1 MQGLLEVVS
10 RRGISVL
17 IGITGFK
24 RSGKNTVADV
34 LAIDFDFTVISF
46 ADKLYRMLST
56 ENPRITER
64 RRVQE
69 LVAEYGWDLAKE
81 TFPEIRRLLQTL
93 GTECVR
99 DILGAQTWINAWENS
114 LPPEPR
120 RVVAADVR
128 FPNEAVRIRELGGVI
143 WRVTRP
149 GTAPDGHRSETDQQ
163 KIRPDEVLHN
173 NGTIDQLNAL
183 VHSIVRTNQLVI

>member
-1 MQGLLEVVS
+1 M
-10 RRGISVL
+10 L
-17 IGITGFK
+17 IGITGYK

-46 ADKLYRMLST
+46 ADKLYRMLNT
-56 ENPRITER
+56 QNPKITER
-64 RRVQE
+64 KRVQE
-69 LVAEYGWDLAKE
+69 LVAEFGWDLAKE

-99 DILGAQTWINAWENS
+99 DILGAETWVDAWEKS

-149 GTAPDGHRSETDQQ
+149 GTAPDGHRSETDQR
-163 KIRPDEVLHN
+163 KIKPDAVLNN
-173 NGTIDQLNAL
+173 NGTIEQLHTGVHLL
-183 VHSIVRTNQLVI
+183 VEASQLVI